1 MMNCSL
7 NLLPFDGE
15 MYYFPG
21 YFDAQDSDL
30 YFKELMALRNWR
42 QDEIRIFGKKYFLPR
57 RQMFLGDSE
66 DIVYT
71 YSGIKLNAQLWPDFI
86 MEIKNRIEHD
96 FNIIFNS
103 ALVNLYRDG
112 NDSNGKHSDDEPEMG
127 KNPVMASVSL
137 GASRKFR
144 VYHKTQKHCKTEL
157 TLRHGDLV
165 IMKGEMQHHW
175 YHEIPKEKKVLE
187 PRINIT
193 FRKVYASP
201 FR

>member
-1 MMNCSL
+1 MMNFSL

-15 MYYFPG
+15 MYYYPA
-21 YFDAQDSDL
+21 YFDPYASDL
-30 YFKELMALRNWR
+30 YFKKMLALSNWR

-57 RQMFLGDSE
+57 QQMFLGDTE

-71 YSGIKLNAQLWPDFI
+71 YSGITLNAEPWPDFI
-86 MEIKNRIEHD
+86 MEIKKRIEHD
-96 FNIIFNS
+96 FNTLFNS

-112 NDSNGKHSDDEPEMG
+112 NDSNGKHSDNEPELG
-127 KNPVMASVSL
+127 KNPFMASVSF

-144 VYHKTQKHCKTEL
+144 VYHKTKKHCKTEL